1 MTVVDLSRHSAE
13 HTDRPELSDL
23 RALLALSMIMTEAVD
38 TDAVFQLAVEAVPAL
53 TRCYVQGLILAE
65 GECPQATAAGM
76 GPAMRAHLLDQVAGL
91 STLGGPVDVPTQN
104 WAWAYPMRSLRGNA
118 GFVIVGAPNEPSPHE
133 LFLLRAL
140 AQQTGLALTNSRMHA
155 NERDSAERFAELNSE
170 LEATVSALRQGMLIH
185 QRLTDAAAAG
195 VGVDGITS
203 TIHGLTGF
211 PIVVD
216 YRDGTRCASSGD
228 PPAGFE
234 KRMSARQREQL
245 LEQALDESRAVR
257 HSDCWV
263 ALARARDD
271 ILGVLTMV
279 DVDGVARE
287 QDRMALEYGATV
299 LAIELAH
306 VQNVAETELRLRRD
320 IVEDLLAGTDPESV
334 RDRARGLRYDLD
346 RPHRVVLVDAKPHA
360 GGRESL
366 FRAVRRAAEELGVG
380 SLLVNRAADV
390 VVLLAHTDVPWDALR
405 SSIERG
411 VGIEAC
417 RVVAGGR
424 CSSPASFPQSF
435 REAQLARSMMRPNTR
450 SLCFDDL
457 GVFRVFSQVA
467 DPSQLEQLA
476 NDWLGALI
484 AYDRDHDADLVQ
496 TVSAFMECGGNQE
509 QTSEAL
515 IIHRSTL
522 KYRLKR
528 IREISGHD
536 LSDPDTHLHVHL
548 ATRAWQVLQ
557 GLG

>member
-1 MTVVDLSRHSAE
+1 MTVVDLGRHSGE

-38 TDAVFQLAVEAVPAL
+38 TDAVFQLAIEAVPSL
-53 TRCYVQGLILAE
+53 TGCHVEGLILAE
-65 GECPQATAAGM
+65 GECPQTAGAGM

-91 STLGGPVDVPTQN
+91 STLGGPVEVPTHN

-118 GFVIVGAPNEPSPHE
+118 GFVIVGAPSEPSPHE

-155 NERDSAERFAELNSE
+155 NERDSAEMFAELNSE

-195 VGVDGITS
+195 VDGITR
-203 TIHGLTGF
+203 TIHGLTGL
-211 PIVVD
+211 PIVVE

-234 KRMSARQREQL
+234 NRMSASQREKL

-257 HSDCWV
+257 HGDCWV

-279 DVDGVARE
+279 DVDVDVVTRE

-334 RDRARGLRYDLD
+334 LVRARGLRYDLD
-346 RPHRVVLVDAKPHA
+346 RPHRVVLVDAKPHSR
-360 GGRESL
+360 GRESL
-366 FRAVRRAAEELGVG
+366 FRAVRRAAEDLGVG
-380 SLLVNRAADV
+380 SLLVNRAGA
-390 VVLLAHTDVPWDALR
+390 VVLLAHTDVRWDKLR

-411 VGIEAC
+411 EGIEAC

-424 CSSPASFPQSF
+424 CSSPAGFPQSY

-450 SLCFDDL
+450 TLCFDDL
-457 GVFRVFSQVA
+457 GVFRIFSQVT
-467 DPSQLEQLA
+467 DPVHLEQLA

-484 AYDRDHDADLVQ
+484 DYDREHDADLVQ
-496 TVSAFMECGGNQE
+496 TVSAYMECGGNQE

-557 GLG
+557 ALG